1 MQMDCAAAREDI
13 DAYALGALDAEEAL
27 ALEAHLRG
35 CDDCAA
41 LLDRALDTAGAIALS
56 APLVPG
62 GGALRARVLASAAVL
77 SDGAP
82 KRARAPRWWAAAAA
96 ALIVL
101 SAGALTWS
109 AYLQRRVDN
118 LERTNDRLETS
129 AAAQD
134 QLVEIALQPDAA
146 RVAMQG
152 TGPAANASGGYL
164 WSPGREAGALV
175 ADGLPP
181 LAEGQ
186 AYQMWIVYKDRWVS
200 GGTFTV
206 DASGHGRLV
215 VKPDETGGAD
225 SSAPLWFC
233 VTVEPAG
240 GGATHTGPMVLRSP
254 RT

>member
-1 MQMDCAAAREDI
+1 MDCAAAREDI
-13 DAYALGALDAEEAL
+13 DAYALGALDAEDAR
-27 ALEAHLRG
+27 ALEAHLRL

-56 APLVPG
+56 APLVAG
-62 GGALRARVLASAAVL
+62 GGALRARVLASAAVGE
-77 SDGAP
+77 GAP
-82 KRARAPRWWAAAAA
+82 RRPRSAPRWWAAAAA

-109 AYLQRRVDN
+109 AYLQRRVDD
-118 LERTNDRLETS
+118 LERANDRVQAS

-134 QLVEIALQPDAA
+134 QLVEIAVQPDAE

-152 TGPAANASGGYL
+152 AGPAANASGGYL
-164 WSPGREAGALV
+164 WSPGREVGALV

-215 VKPDETGGAD
+215 VKADEGSAAD
-225 SSAPLWFC
+225 ASAPLWFC
-233 VTVEPAG
+233 VTVEPSG

-254 RT
+254 KT